1 MVMHRCSRE
10 NEKISPQDV
19 KDLLRIFVNNTGSG
33 LREVRKKGNGNK
45 REERIEIGEGNITSR
60 RNRNRNGE
68 PLAYFTFSTKIIPVI
83 LFRKELTI
91 VMLPDMIMP

>member
-1 MVMHRCSRE
+1 M
-10 NEKISPQDV
+10 
-19 KDLLRIFVNNTGSG
+19 NNTGSG

-60 RNRNRNGE
+60 RNRSGNAMKHGE